1 MDLVSVVSA
10 AIRAAVQLLL
20 VAQEVLG
27 QDFAESVPEVLDA
40 VSVDDGVDRRVG
52 MRQNDCN
59 IHDNLR
65 LLQLLVKQRE
75 AVENVD
81 GQPADGEQSDDD

>member
-10 AIRAAVQLLL
+10 AVGAAVQLLF

-40 VSVDDGVDRRVG
+40 VRVDDGVD
-52 MRQNDCN
+52 C
-59 IHDNLR
+59 
-65 LLQLLVKQRE
+65 
-75 AVENVD
+75 
-81 GQPADGEQSDDD
+81 